1 MAYGAGPGQDRESL
15 WGSSLPQSNEA
26 GRKEGGHPSVLEFV
40 IELSFL
46 SGRGRP
52 KHHCVRGLAE
62 LSGTT

>member
-1 MAYGAGPGQDRESL
+1 M
-15 WGSSLPQSNEA
+15 
-26 GRKEGGHPSVLEFV
+26 SVLEFV

-52 KHHCVRGLAE
+52 KHHCVQGLAE